1 MNRNPELKVP
11 YAVTGDLMHHPGPI
25 SVSMTDQNEVVRT
38 HKDVGAWRNNDV
50 FEATLQLKG
59 TERGRSA
66 AFFRWQEVGTERT
79 FPMFITDMCHLIY
92 LSPHFRAGGVI
103 GARWF
108 VAKRGQNYGI
118 TPLEVVSQLTS
129 IPALDTPGVA
139 PVPASGG
146 VFPAL

>member
-11 YAVTGDLMHHPGPI
+11 YAATGDLMHHPGPAE
-25 SVSMTDQNEVVRT
+25 SLNSDGHLTYKE
-38 HKDVGAWRNNDV
+38 VGAWRSNEV

-66 AFFRWQEVGTERT
+66 AFFRWQEVGADRT

-92 LSPHFRAGGVI
+92 LAPNFRAGGVI
-103 GARWF
+103 NARWF
-108 VAKRGQNYGI
+108 VVKRGQNYGV
-118 TPLEVVSQLTS
+118 TPLELSSRRAPV
-129 IPALDTPGVA
+129 PALDAPGIE

-146 VFPAL
+146 VSPAF